1 MIEIDVQKRQ
11 GDFFVDVA
19 FSSEAT
25 GVTAIFGIS
34 GAGKT
39 SVINMVAGLSR
50 PDTGRISIEG
60 RTVFDSKKGI
70 DLPPEKRGFGYVFQ
84 DGRIFPHRSV
94 LSNLTYGMQL
104 VPKHRRSIG
113 FDEVIELLGIG
124 DLLDRRVTNLSG
136 GEKQRVAIGRALLT
150 SPSLLLM
157 DEPLASLD
165 AARKAELLP
174 FIQRLSHKL
183 SIPILYVSHSLDEV
197 LNLAGTLV
205 LLDSG
210 RVVSVGPV
218 EEVAN
223 QPHFTD
229 FKNGHE
235 SGAVLVTVVDHHD
248 RDDGLTYLRID
259 GKFLKVP
266 LYDASPGTRLR
277 VHVNSRDV
285 ALALHPPT
293 GTSVQNI
300 LPAVVERILEH
311 EGPLIDVRLDMGAPI
326 TARIT
331 RKARRDLGLFPGQ
344 QLLVMIKSVAVSR
357 GAIPVADA
365 TADS

>member
-1 MIEIDVQKRQ
+1 VIEVDVKKQQ
-11 GDFFVDVA
+11 GDFTVDAA
-19 FSSEAT
+19 FSTDAT
-25 GVTAIFGIS
+25 GVTALFGIS

-50 PDTGRISIEG
+50 PDSGRITIKG
-60 RTVFDSKKGI
+60 RTVFDSKTGI

-94 LSNLTYGMQL
+94 RSNLTYGMEL
-104 VPKHRRSIG
+104 VPKHRRSVG
-113 FDEVIELLGIG
+113 FEEVIELLGIG
-124 DLLDRRVTNLSG
+124 DLQSRRVTNLSA

-165 AARKAELLP
+165 AARKAEVLP
-174 FIQRLSHKL
+174 FIQRLSHEL

-197 LNLAGTLV
+197 LNLASTLV

-210 RVVSVGPV
+210 SVVSVGPV
-218 EEVAN
+218 EEIAN
-223 QPHFTD
+223 QPRFAD

-248 RDDGLTYLRID
+248 ADEGLTYLRLD
-259 GKFLKVP
+259 GKLLKVP
-266 LYDASPGTRLR
+266 LYDAAPGTRLR
-277 VHVNSRDV
+277 VHINSRDV
-285 ALALHPPT
+285 ALALHAPT

-300 LPAVVERILEH
+300 LPAVVDRILEH
-311 EGPLIDVRLDMGAPI
+311 EGALVDVRLDMGTPI

-331 RKARRDLGLFPGQ
+331 RKARRDLALFPGQ
-344 QLLVMIKSVAVSR
+344 QVLVMIKSVAVSR
-357 GAIPVADA
+357 GAIPVAEVA
-365 TADS
+365 GDS

>member
-1 MIEIDVQKRQ
+1 MIEIDVKKQQ

-19 FSSEAT
+19 FSTESS
-25 GVTAIFGIS
+25 GVAAIFGIS

-39 SVINMVAGLSR
+39 SVINMIAGLSR
-50 PDTGRISIEG
+50 PDSGRISIDG
-60 RTVFDSKKGI
+60 RTVFDSKQRI

-94 LSNLTYGMQL
+94 RSNLTYGMQL
-104 VPKHRRSIG
+104 VPKPRRSVG
-113 FDEVIELLGIG
+113 FEEVIELLGIG

-197 LNLAGTLV
+197 LNLASTLV
-205 LLDSG
+205 LLDAG

-218 EEVAN
+218 EEIAN
-223 QPHFTD
+223 QPRFTD
-229 FKNGHE
+229 FRSGHE
-235 SGAVLVTVVDHHD
+235 SGSVLVAVVDHHD
-248 RDDGLTYLRID
+248 AEEGLTYLRLD
-259 GKFLKVP
+259 GRLLKVP
-266 LYDASPGTRLR
+266 LYEASPGTRLR
-277 VHVNSRDV
+277 VHVDSRDV
-285 ALALHPPT
+285 ALALHAPT

-300 LPAVVERILEH
+300 LPAAVERILEQ

-344 QLLVMIKSVAVSR
+344 QVLVMIKSVAVSR
-357 GAIPVADA
+357 GAIPIADT